1 MFEDESSHIFP
12 PMILRGK
19 FSATYV
25 IGASI
30 DVLCNFE
37 VI

>member
-1 MFEDESSHIFP
+1 MFEDESSHIFS
-12 PMILRGK
+12 PMIWGEN